1 MKNKDLYCILVYF
14 LAFIAIGC
22 SDQPNDWEYDPNY
35 DILFRPIKFEIKES
49 KATSVLIEY
58 KGVEEATKYVFE
70 FSEGDS
76 LLFTNVIRTV
86 EILADT
92 LTPYTKE
99 ATVSATTYRTLFKEL
114 NGTSKYSVR
123 LRAVNQNNGK
133 ESKYVQAYFKTPSEQ
148 VFTNNIL
155 GLDNIMLYWE
165 PNIAVTHISYGE
177 LKYQNEKNDTI
188 WAPKRIITDIEK
200 KEGSIS
206 VDGLKPGTNYV
217 FVIYNELVRRGSLNL
232 RTLGSNTG
240 GMIKVNAGDDIDNL
254 LKSSADS
261 TVSLIFDKE
270 QTYEIGKIT
279 IPKNINRLYLIG
291 GGRGGSQPLLKLYSI
306 SLSGSIRGIL
316 CQNIEIDNTMKE
328 NFQINVNGGKTF
340 RDVEFDGCIIR
351 NIPRSLIRIDDADA
365 KIGNIKINNCI
376 IKNVGANGYG
386 LINVGKASSIST
398 ISITNTTM
406 IDIGDQLMDIRVDVD
421 KISINNMTFCNY
433 TIGIP
438 KIFLLN
444 KQPKAITV
452 KNSIFTGDNKGDK
465 VNSGNGDYS
474 SYLNFSSCYLTS
486 DFEVNKNKFTNA
498 VIVGLTSEELFVN
511 PRQDDF
517 HFKSDVKFAGKG
529 EVGDPRWW

>member
-1 MKNKDLYCILVYF
+1 
-14 LAFIAIGC
+14 
-22 SDQPNDWEYDPNY
+22 
-35 DILFRPIKFEIKES
+35 
-49 KATSVLIEY
+49 
-58 KGVEEATKYVFE
+58 
-70 FSEGDS
+70 
-76 LLFTNVIRTV
+76 
-86 EILADT
+86 
-92 LTPYTKE
+92 
-99 ATVSATTYRTLFKEL
+99 
-114 NGTSKYSVR
+114 
-123 LRAVNQNNGK
+123 
-133 ESKYVQAYFKTPSEQ
+133 
-148 VFTNNIL
+148 
-155 GLDNIMLYWE
+155 
-165 PNIAVTHISYGE
+165 
-177 LKYQNEKNDTI
+177 
-188 WAPKRIITDIEK
+188 
-200 KEGSIS
+200 
-206 VDGLKPGTNYV
+206 
-217 FVIYNELVRRGSLNL
+217 
-232 RTLGSNTG
+232 
-240 GMIKVNAGDDIDNL
+240 
-254 LKSSADS
+254 
-261 TVSLIFDKE
+261 
-270 QTYEIGKIT
+270 
-279 IPKNINRLYLIG
+279 
-291 GGRGGSQPLLKLYSI
+291 
-306 SLSGSIRGIL
+306 
-316 CQNIEIDNTMKE
+316 MKE

-452 KNSIFTGDNKGDK
+452 KNSIFTGDNKGNK

>member
-1 MKNKDLYCILVYF
+1 MKYETIAADWLLVY
-14 LAFIAIGC
+14 
-22 SDQPNDWEYDPNY
+22 
-35 DILFRPIKFEIKES
+35 K
-49 KATSVLIEY
+49 VLQRHNLCDN
-58 KGVEEATKYVFE
+58 GF
-70 FSEGDS
+70 
-76 LLFTNVIRTV
+76 NVIVGQRPV
-86 EILADT
+86 RLV
-92 LTPYTKE
+92 P
-99 ATVSATTYRTLFKEL
+99 VSATTYRTLFKEL

-200 KEGSIS
+200 KEGSLS

-365 KIGNIKINNCI
+365 KIGNIP
-376 IKNVGANGYG
+376 
-386 LINVGKASSIST
+386 
-398 ISITNTTM
+398 
-406 IDIGDQLMDIRVDVD
+406 
-421 KISINNMTFCNY
+421 TFLNY
-433 TIGIP
+433 TIINFD
-438 KIFLLN
+438 ITYFRICIINSN
-444 KQPKAITV
+444 KAPRNISNNTTV
-452 KNSIFTGDNKGDK
+452 KFNISE
-465 VNSGNGDYS
+465 S
-474 SYLNFSSCYLTS
+474 FSTIYIDLEILFHGIVYFYILT
-486 DFEVNKNKFTNA
+486 
-498 VIVGLTSEELFVN
+498 
-511 PRQDDF
+511 
-517 HFKSDVKFAGKG
+517 
-529 EVGDPRWW
+529 